1 MIKIV
6 LIFLFLFTF
15 LDAKT
20 SVDSKIKKTSTSIKQ
35 SSKTYS
41 KINIKMRNNA
51 KAILKQKRE
60 IRKQRKLLKKLK
72 SALSSKE
79 NIYKS
84 NTKELFKLQKNKTS
98 LKTNRDKLE
107 QSLVFTI
114 AQSVSLSVM
123 LEEDYVSDY
132 ESLIEYEVLKIML
145 KNSKKKIKKL
155 NKIFYSNTKE
165 IDLVNVNI
173 NSLKRS
179 IKDIKSKRKRLTQIQ
194 AKNKKALV
202 KLTSSEKAYKK
213 ELKKL
218 LAKQDVLKNTLAK
231 LHIIKIDEIQKAKL
245 EAERERAF
253 NAKGILSNKNLPK
266 VKKHGSSYQKTK
278 TIRYRGR
285 KTIAP
290 FKPYTITKKYG
301 TYKDPV
307 YGIKVFNESI
317 SLKPKRKNTKVKT
330 VFSGKVIY
338 ADKTAVLK
346 NIVIIEHKGGL
357 HTIYANL
364 SKIAPKIKKGRKIKK
379 GSIIGRVD
387 DELIFEVTQ
396 RSYHINPIHLF
407 R

>member
-1 MIKIV
+1 
-6 LIFLFLFTF
+6 
-15 LDAKT
+15 
-20 SVDSKIKKTSTSIKQ
+20 
-35 SSKTYS
+35 
-41 KINIKMRNNA
+41 
-51 KAILKQKRE
+51 
-60 IRKQRKLLKKLK
+60 
-72 SALSSKE
+72 
-79 NIYKS
+79 
-84 NTKELFKLQKNKTS
+84 
-98 LKTNRDKLE
+98 
-107 QSLVFTI
+107 
-114 AQSVSLSVM
+114 
-123 LEEDYVSDY
+123 
-132 ESLIEYEVLKIML
+132 
-145 KNSKKKIKKL
+145 
-155 NKIFYSNTKE
+155 
-165 IDLVNVNI
+165 
-173 NSLKRS
+173 LKRS
-179 IKDIKSKRKRLTQIQ
+179 IKDIKSKRKKLTQIQ

-266 VKKHGSSYQKTK
+266 VKKHGSSYQKPK
-278 TIRYRGR
+278 TIKYRGR

-290 FKPYTITKKYG
+290 FKPYTITKRYG

-346 NIVIIEHKGGL
+346 NIVIIEHRSGL

-364 SKIAPKIKKGRKIKK
+364 SKIATKIKKGRKIKK
-379 GSIIGRVD
+379 GSTIGRVD
-387 DELIFEVTQ
+387 DELIFEVTLK
-396 RSYHINPIHLF
+396 SYHINPIHLF